1 MFSRDRFI
9 FGPITSHP
17 YPGTMDARV
26 AQLRLRVQRYRSYL
40 REGLNAELA
49 GFYLSQ
55 IGRDERELEKIMAKP
70 ALKPIAP
77 SIVRLRPSEP
87 S

>member
-1 MFSRDRFI
+1 
-9 FGPITSHP
+9 
-17 YPGTMDARV
+17 MDARV

-77 SIVRLRPSEP
+77 SIVGSVRLNHPDLITAPAHSLR
-87 S
+87 